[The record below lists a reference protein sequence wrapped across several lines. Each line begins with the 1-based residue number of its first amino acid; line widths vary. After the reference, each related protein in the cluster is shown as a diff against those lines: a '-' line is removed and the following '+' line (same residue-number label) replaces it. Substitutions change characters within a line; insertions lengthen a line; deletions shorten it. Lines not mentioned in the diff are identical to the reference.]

1 VTAAS
6 HRTGGLVKW
15 QRAALAAIAAFMLL
29 PSGSS
34 FAQDDDEEAAEKAA
48 QEEAAARAKAEA
60 EERRK
65 AQVFA
70 TFGEQIRQLRTQE
83 AELLQQKAAEARE
96 ELAEQERLAAEQIQ
110 RRDRA
115 EANSKALDAQWDA
128 NEARIDEISALLQ
141 QHQGNLGELFGVTRQ
156 IAGDAAKVLQ
166 ESLISTQFQAAPGEE
181 QRSEFMRRLAGAKA
195 LPSIREL
202 ERLWFE
208 VLREMTESGKVVRYQ
223 ADIKRL
229 ERAEDGSVKPGAA
242 TPGEV
247 VRVGPFTATTDS
259 QFLGYLSGDLALT
272 ELDGQLGGHFRSIAG
287 DLSQTPADAGY
298 TTAVVDPARGA
309 LLGLYLERPTWL
321 ERIGLG
327 EAVGYVIIALGVIGV
342 LVAIF
347 QYGYLLK
354 TRLAVSSQL
363 KNLSQP
369 RTDNPLGR
377 LLMAYY
383 GPDGPGGE
391 HDPENVELAELRLSE
406 AVLREIPKLERFQ
419 SFLRL
424 AVAAGPLLGLIGTV
438 IGMIIT
444 FHAIVASGSS
454 DPKLMAHGIGVAMIA
469 TVLGLGIAIPL
480 LFINAGL
487 TAFSRGITQ
496 ILDEQSEALL
506 AEAII
511 SHRNRYA

>member
-1 VTAAS
+1 VTAALRRPS
-6 HRTGGLVKW
+6 RLEW
-15 QRAALAAIAAFMLL
+15 CRSALLAAMAAFMLL
-29 PSGSS
+29 PSVDS
-34 FAQDDDEEAAEKAA
+34 FAQDEEQDEKAA
-48 QEEAAARAKAEA
+48 QEEAAARAKAQA

-70 TFGEQIRQLRTQE
+70 TFAEQIRQLRAQE
-83 AELLQQKAAEARE
+83 AEILQQKEAEARQ

-128 NEARIDEISALLQ
+128 NEGRIDEITALLN

-156 IAGDAAKVLQ
+156 IAGDSAKVLQ
-166 ESLISTQFQAAPGEE
+166 ESLIGTQFNTPQGEE
-181 QRSEFMRRLAGAKA
+181 ERADFMRRLAGAKA

-208 VLREMTESGKVVRYQ
+208 LLREMTESGKVVRYQ

-229 ERAEDGSVKPGAA
+229 ERTEDGSVQPGAA
-242 TPGEV
+242 SPGEV
-247 VRVGPFTATTDS
+247 VRVGPFTAVTDS
-259 QFLGYLSGDLALT
+259 QFLGYLAGDRALT
-272 ELDGQLGGHFRSIAG
+272 ELDGQLAGHYRSIAG
-287 DLSQTPADAGY
+287 ELSEAPADAGY

-309 LLGLYLERPTWL
+309 LLGLYLTRPSWL

-327 EAVGYVIIALGVIGV
+327 EAVGYVIIAVGIIGV
-342 LVAIF
+342 LLAIF

-354 TRLAVSSQL
+354 TRLAVSAQL
-363 KNLSQP
+363 KNLSRP
-369 RTDNPLGR
+369 STDNPLGR
-377 LLMAYY
+377 LLMAFY

-419 SFLRL
+419 AFLRL

-454 DPKLMAHGIGVAMIA
+454 DPKLMAHGIGQAMIA

-511 SHRNRYA
+511 SHKNRYA